1 MLLIRFLA
9 IGVVLFV
16 AVSVLAFLATRN
28 RRYLRFAMALSK
40 WSILV
45 ALLMLLLMAAERLLV
60 IV

>member
-16 AVSVLAFLATRN
+16 AISVLIYLATRN
-28 RRYLRFAMALSK
+28 RRYLRAAIAVAK

-45 ALLMLLLMAAERLLV
+45 ALLIFLLMAAERLLV

>member
-16 AVSVLAFLATRN
+16 AVSVLVFLATRN
-28 RRYLRFAMALSK
+28 KRYLRAAIAVAK
-40 WSILV
+40 WSILI
-45 ALLMLLLMAAERLLV
+45 ALLVLLLMAAERLLV

>member
-16 AVSVLAFLATRN
+16 AVSALAFLVTRN
-28 RRYLRFAMALSK
+28 QRYLRFAMAVSK

-45 ALLMLLLMAAERLLV
+45 AILVLLLMAAERLLV

>member
-16 AVSVLAFLATRN
+16 AVSALMYLATRN
-28 RRYLRFAMALSK
+28 KRYLRAAMAAAK
-40 WSILV
+40 WSILIAV
-45 ALLMLLLMAAERLLV
+45 LVFLLMAAERLLV

>member
-9 IGVVLFV
+9 IGVVLLV
-16 AVSVLAFLATRN
+16 AVSGLAYLATRD
-28 RRYLRFAMALSK
+28 RRYLRFALALAK

-45 ALLMLLLMAAERLLV
+45 ALLILLLMAAERLLV